1 MEVKVLN
8 SKVEIVQGD
17 LSEQDTTA
25 VVNAAN
31 NHLWMGSGVA
41 GALKKKGGESI
52 EQEAIEQGPTNIG
65 NSVLTKGGDLKA
77 RYVIHAV
84 SMGQDMK
91 TNIDYVAKATRSAL
105 QLADEEG
112 IGSVSFPAIGAG
124 AGGLEMHQVASTM
137 LTQTID
143 HLQSDT
149 SIRLVR
155 FVLFDEKTHEAFN
168 DELRHMFARN

>member
-1 MEVKVLN
+1 MEVNVLK
-8 SKVEIVQGD
+8 SKIEIMQGD
-17 LSEQDTTA
+17 ISEQDTTA

-31 NHLWMGSGVA
+31 NHLWMGSGVG

-84 SMGQDMK
+84 SMGQDRK
-91 TNIDYVAKATRSAL
+91 TNIDYIAKATRSAL
-105 QLADEEG
+105 QLADEQK
-112 IGSVSFPAIGAG
+112 IDSMSFPAVGTG
-124 AGGLEMHQVASTM
+124 AGGLEVHQVANTM
-137 LTQTID
+137 LTQTIE

-149 SIRLVR
+149 PIRLVR
-155 FVLFDEKTHEAFN
+155 FVLFEDDTCQAFN
-168 DELRHMFARN
+168 NELRHIFARK